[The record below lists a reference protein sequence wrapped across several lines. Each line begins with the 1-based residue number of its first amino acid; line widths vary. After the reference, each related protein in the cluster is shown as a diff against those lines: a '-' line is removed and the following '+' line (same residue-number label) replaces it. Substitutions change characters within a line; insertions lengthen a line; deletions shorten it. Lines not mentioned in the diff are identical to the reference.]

1 MKITQPG
8 RAGHF
13 GLAGLLAFATF
24 AACAAE
30 PPVNHVEKVVWREPG
45 VSASGPAEAMTE
57 DAGAHDGNVVRRSVA
72 VHYLVLDANTKAG
85 ALRLYGRLKSA
96 ARRAC
101 GTASGRGLAAIR
113 DFNRCRADAL
123 SAAVVDVGS
132 RTLAAVHRSRAS
144 PLALARFDG
153 VPMSR

>member
-8 RAGHF
+8 RVGHF
-13 GLAGLLAFATF
+13 GLAGLLAFAAF

-30 PPVNHVEKVVWREPG
+30 PPANHVETIVSREPG
-45 VSASGPAEAMTE
+45 VSANGPVEAVTG

-72 VHYLVLDANTKAG
+72 VHYLALDTNTKAG

-123 SAAVVDVGS
+123 SAAIADVGS
-132 RTLAAVHRSRAS
+132 RTLAALHRSRTS
-144 PLALARFDG
+144 PLELARFDH
-153 VPMSR
+153 MLKSR

>member
-1 MKITQPG
+1 MKITQPE
-8 RAGHF
+8 RVGHF
-13 GLAGLLAFATF
+13 GLAGLLAFAAF

-30 PPVNHVEKVVWREPG
+30 PPANHVETIVSREPG
-45 VSASGPAEAMTE
+45 VSANGPAGVVTG
-57 DAGAHDGNVVRRSVA
+57 DASARDGNVVRRSVA
-72 VHYLVLDANTKAG
+72 VHYLALDANTKAG

-101 GTASGRGLAAIR
+101 GTASGRGLEAIR

-144 PLALARFDG
+144 PLALARFDD
-153 VPMSR
+153 VLMNR